1 MRKFTTVK
9 DLIGGNSRLNLGF
22 VATIF
27 NKYIG
32 IRLPTEDEI
41 AEMFSK
47 FDAMQDKI
55 AELEALLAQRDQ
67 SAKDEASKN
76 AAVQQ
81 TFESAIQELHEKYD
95 NQTQQLQQ
103 SEETVLVTKQQV
115 GNLTSQVRRA
125 FSFFLFF
132 FFFKCDAHYQ
142 IERLESDLQQSKAD
156 LIKTGDEKLS
166 ALQGRYDST
175 TADLQKKIEET
186 QKEVVSLQ
194 VEKSN
199 LVKER
204 VGLEE
209 KIKRMKELN
218 EIMTSKGNINCN
230 TFVYPNN
237 AL

>member
-132 FFFKCDAHYQ
+132 FFF
-142 IERLESDLQQSKAD
+142 
-156 LIKTGDEKLS
+156 
-166 ALQGRYDST
+166 
-175 TADLQKKIEET
+175 
-186 QKEVVSLQ
+186 
-194 VEKSN
+194 
-199 LVKER
+199 
-204 VGLEE
+204 
-209 KIKRMKELN
+209 
-218 EIMTSKGNINCN
+218 
-230 TFVYPNN
+230 
-237 AL
+237 